1 MPYFH
6 PAIEDEQ
13 WLQKHTI
20 KLPKPKQPLQCSH
33 SILLALPSSVRCGIS
48 ISESDP
54 ILNFISWN
62 LHGSASWALVKEYLK
77 LSKIWNPCLHF
88 TIVWIGHTKALLFC
102 GLVSFCCGKLQ
113 TIPALRAKL
122 FTKEEQLLYVLLSD
136 FPDSNISYKTRNTSS
151 QNWAEGDPR
160 LCSPQL

>member
-102 GLVSFCCGKLQ
+102 GLVSFCCGKYTNNSSIESKTVYERGAAVVCFVVRFSRFQHFLQ
-113 TIPALRAKL
+113 NQKHFLTELSRGWPKAL
-122 FTKEEQLLYVLLSD
+122 
-136 FPDSNISYKTRNTSS
+136 
-151 QNWAEGDPR
+151 
-160 LCSPQL
+160 